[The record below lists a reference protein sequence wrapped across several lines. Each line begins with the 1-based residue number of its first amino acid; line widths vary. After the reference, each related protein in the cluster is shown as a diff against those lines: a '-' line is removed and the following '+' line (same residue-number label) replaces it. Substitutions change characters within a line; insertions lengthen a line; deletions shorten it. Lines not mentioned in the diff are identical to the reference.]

1 MDDLYIP
8 SSKEF
13 MDINLCNFSFKYT
26 DNELNIEFIKEDKQ
40 AENIK
45 KVNKKNLITLNK
57 IFLEKYI
64 FILKNNFNQEKL
76 LEYFPSI
83 KIKEEKIGSMNS
95 KEIVEKIQ
103 NFFEKNNYI
112 SSLSYLIYSSI
123 YVFLILIPSLSY
135 EKILFH
141 IDKLL
146 ACCKKV
152 NFFLRYYINI
162 MIQTFYK
169 YYLINNE
176 RKKFPNMTFDNM
188 KLYIYLLFNAL
199 KEEKILPNE
208 DMILIH
214 RKFEEK
220 NKTKDDNSQ
229 VKKINKDKDLIENI
243 KKNEM
248 DIYMKYNFDSTRFYQ
263 ESEIIKIAMKEFKDC
278 NIKIMNNDLNSKNVI
293 SVINMKEKQYIGELF
308 SPRKVFETIKKEFK
322 NYEKSFSFDETKISI
337 IKEIL
342 INLIQYSNELKDL
355 KNLSELFISGLL
367 SLDNFNKKK

>member
-1 MDDLYIP
+1 
-8 SSKEF
+8 
-13 MDINLCNFSFKYT
+13 
-26 DNELNIEFIKEDKQ
+26 
-40 AENIK
+40 
-45 KVNKKNLITLNK
+45 
-57 IFLEKYI
+57 
-64 FILKNNFNQEKL
+64 
-76 LEYFPSI
+76 
-83 KIKEEKIGSMNS
+83 
-95 KEIVEKIQ
+95 
-103 NFFEKNNYI
+103 
-112 SSLSYLIYSSI
+112 
-123 YVFLILIPSLSY
+123 
-135 EKILFH
+135 
-141 IDKLL
+141 
-146 ACCKKV
+146 
-152 NFFLRYYINI
+152 
-162 MIQTFYK
+162 
-169 YYLINNE
+169 
-176 RKKFPNMTFDNM
+176 M

-199 KEEKILPNE
+199 KEEKIFPNE

-248 DIYMKYNFDSTRFYQ
+248 DISNINFTIYMKYNFDSTRFYQ
-263 ESEIIKIAMKEFKDC
+263 ESEIIKIAIKEFKDC

-337 IKEIL
+337 ITEIL